1 MVSMLGDSQKPKMD
15 IDVVADRDAYIEEIT
30 TQLPYDIQHTEAAK
44 FCFERKVGSA
54 KGLSS
59 MYAGS
64 PGI

>member
-1 MVSMLGDSQKPKMD
+1 ME
-15 IDVVADRDAYIEEIT
+15 IDVVADRGAYLEEIT
-30 TQLPYDIQHTEAAK
+30 TQLPYDIQHTDSAK
-44 FCFERKVGSA
+44 FWFERKVGSA

>member
-1 MVSMLGDSQKPKMD
+1 MV
-15 IDVVADRDAYIEEIT
+15 IDVVADRDAYIEAIT
-30 TQLPYDIQHTEAAK
+30 TQLPYDDQHTQAVK
-44 FCFERKVGSA
+44 FCFHLKVGSM

>member
-1 MVSMLGDSQKPKMD
+1 MV

-30 TQLPYDIQHTEAAK
+30 TCRPYDIKHTEAAK
-44 FCFERKVGSA
+44 FFFERKVGSM

>member
-1 MVSMLGDSQKPKMD
+1 MDGDSQKHKME

-30 TQLPYDIQHTEAAK
+30 TYRPYDIKHTEAAK
-44 FCFERKVGSA
+44 YFFERKVGSA